1 MTATDPLSLLPTELR
16 LKLYSIIFSPRPV
29 LQIGRQW
36 LSSSTVPTAESRER
50 SRTHADGLP
59 NLFSLR
65 DHWTPYVED
74 AYLEGR
80 YFTEPIYDHAY
91 ARTAMLAAKPDGR
104 RTRDK
109 IVLDA
114 IGQRTGR
121 RMDREQLPSYWNH
134 LIRSPPIFSS
144 LHVFHS
150 RGSPRLQPLPRHF
163 QSLMLLNKSF
173 HKETV
178 GYLYSEAVFDFGEDV
193 DALLPFS
200 TFIGPE
206 LADLIK
212 YIRLDHVERLTRS
225 GRKGTINCLNLLDIP
240 LRTLLPNLKSL
251 HLAISPW
258 PHHSWAPKVPPWAM
272 NVQELGRL
280 LSTLDV
286 NIRLSMGFESEI
298 AFSDYNHHV
307 ALEANPTS
315 KDELAQPQKNGSK
328 PLDLNNL
335 IHSMYRSPSIRITN
349 LTKPTQ
355 LPTHLA

>member
-1 MTATDPLSLLPTELR
+1 MAVTATDPLSLLPTELH

-36 LSSSTVPTAESRER
+36 LSSSIVPTAESLGS
-50 SRTHADGLP
+50 SRTYP
-59 NLFSLR
+59 RRYWQYNS
-65 DHWTPYVED
+65 DHWPPYIED

-80 YFTEPIYDHAY
+80 YFTEPRYGHADG
-91 ARTAMLAAKPDGR
+91 RTAMLAVKPDGR
-104 RTRDK
+104 RNRNQ
-109 IVLDA
+109 IVSDG
-114 IGQRTGR
+114 IHQRTGR
-121 RMDREQLPSYWNH
+121 GRNRKQVSSHWNH
-134 LIRSPPIFSS
+134 PIASTQTS

-150 RGSPRLQPLPRHF
+150 RGIPRLQPLPRHF

-173 HKETV
+173 HKVTV

-206 LADLIK
+206 LAGLIK

-251 HLAISPW
+251 HLAICPW
-258 PHHSWAPKVPPWAM
+258 SHHSWASTVPPWAT
-272 NVQELGRL
+272 NVQELGPL

-286 NIRLSMGFESEI
+286 NIRLSMWFESKFS
-298 AFSDYNHHV
+298 FSDYNHHV
-307 ALEANPTS
+307 ALEANPSS
-315 KDELAQPQKNGSK
+315 KDELAQTRKNCSK

-335 IHSMYRSPSIRITN
+335 IHSAYRSPSIRITN
-349 LTKPTQ
+349 LTKATQ